1 MQKIQYLLRMF
12 YRADSSSNSVF
23 DFAAFEQM
31 NGKTNSSMWLEKLEY
46 IVLAFIESPQ
56 PKSASSSNFFDT
68 MFDNSIDLHFT
79 SFTVDINFEMGF
91 FEDGGRLF
99 PKEMTLDFE
108 FVYDS
113 GDLIKTYVAT

>member
-1 MQKIQYLLRMF
+1 MVYSPSFIEGPRPKSV
-12 YRADSSSNSVF
+12 SSSN
-23 DFAAFEQM
+23 
-31 NGKTNSSMWLEKLEY
+31 
-46 IVLAFIESPQ
+46 
-56 PKSASSSNFFDT
+56 FDT

-91 FEDGGRLF
+91 FEEGGRLF

-113 GDLIKTYVAT
+113 GDLIKTYVASGIGSDYKMQKSMEIKRSRASCFPIKGKQSN

>member
-1 MQKIQYLLRMF
+1 
-12 YRADSSSNSVF
+12 
-23 DFAAFEQM
+23 
-31 NGKTNSSMWLEKLEY
+31 
-46 IVLAFIESPQ
+46 
-56 PKSASSSNFFDT
+56 

-91 FEDGGRLF
+91 FEEGGRLF

-113 GDLIKTYVAT
+113 GDLIKTYVASGIGSDYEMQKSMEISGLEHRFPYKRKTVKLGG